1 MIGNGR
7 SLGHNSLM
15 VAGAKL
21 LQFLRRNFLNGNRA
35 LPGFTKQTEHRR
47 ILFAALNP
55 YAIDFLA

>member
-1 MIGNGR
+1 
-7 SLGHNSLM
+7 M

>member
-15 VAGAKL
+15 VARAKL
-21 LQFLRRNFLNGNRA
+21 LQFLGWNFLNGNRA
-35 LPGFTKQTEHRR
+35 LPGFAKQTEHRR